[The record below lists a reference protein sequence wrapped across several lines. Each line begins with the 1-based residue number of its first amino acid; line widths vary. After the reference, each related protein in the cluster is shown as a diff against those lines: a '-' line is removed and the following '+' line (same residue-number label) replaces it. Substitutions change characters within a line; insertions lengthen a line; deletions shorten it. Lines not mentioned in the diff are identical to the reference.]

1 MTEEQVISDIRKDY
15 ITNLVSDGKRGDGRA
30 FDEMR
35 AIKLETGV
43 IGMAEGSARV
53 DLGKTSVLVGIKME
67 PGKPYPDHPDMGVMT
82 TSSELA
88 PIAYPAFDTGPPS
101 PASIE
106 LSRVV
111 DRGIRESGCIDMEK
125 LVIEAG
131 EKVWMVYIDI
141 HILDH
146 DGNLIDASGLAALA
160 ALMDTM
166 VPASRFGLGQDFKLP
181 IKERPVPVT
190 MIKIGDTF
198 LVDPDLDEERVA
210 DVRLTICTD
219 GNGNVRAMQKGST
232 GGLIADEVKKAI
244 GIAQEVGKATR
255 GHLG

>member
-1 MTEEQVISDIRKDY
+1 MPEEQVISDIKRDY
-15 ITNLVSDGKRGDGRA
+15 IASLVSHGKRGDGRA
-30 FDEMR
+30 FDETR
-35 AIKLETGV
+35 SIKLETGV

-67 PGKPYPDHPDMGVMT
+67 PGTPYPDHPDRGVMT
-82 TSSELA
+82 TTSELA
-88 PIAYPAFDTGPPS
+88 PIASPSFETGPPS

-111 DRGIRESGCIDMEK
+111 DRGIRESGCIDLGK

-131 EKVWMVYIDI
+131 EKVWMVYIDL
-141 HILDH
+141 HVLDH

-166 VPASRFGLGQDFKLP
+166 VPASKFGLGQDFKLP
-181 IKERPVPVT
+181 IKDRPIPVT
-190 MIKIGDTF
+190 MTKIGDTF

-219 GNGNVRAMQKGST
+219 GNGNIRAMQKGLNGSLT
-232 GGLIADEVKKAI
+232 AEEVKKAI
-244 GIAQEVGKATR
+244 RTAQEVGKGLR
-255 GHLG
+255 GHLE